1 MGSSGGRDEQGRS
14 DFSNRIALII
24 TTIFTT
30 PFSIGIQVDEYS
42 KSSVD
47 NIYAVGDVTNR
58 IALTPVALM
67 EGHALAVRKSLKYS

>member
-1 MGSSGGRDEQGRS
+1 MTIST
-14 DFSNRIALII
+14 IASFI
-24 TTIFTT
+24 
-30 PFSIGIQVDEYS
+30 PSQVDEYS

-67 EGHALAVRKSLKYS
+67 EGHALAVRNLSEILLF